1 MTIVG
6 FEVSAHSWAGRV
18 IDDVDDDDDN
28 NGGEA
33 PALAP

>member
-18 IDDVDDDDDN
+18 IDDDDDN